1 MLPRRNRA
9 ADLSRLH
16 REQFAYHGEPLTLPD
31 GREVTAV
38 PRAGWEPVQAARSYG
53 EANTPLEI
61 RHQDRPQVLLFT
73 RDAAALRERDAVHWR
88 GARYF
93 AAKLDPDGDPPEA
106 GLTRVELMRATERND
121 ETEGAVWR

>member
-1 MLPRRNRA
+1 MLTRRNRA
-9 ADLSRLH
+9 ADLARLH
-16 REQFAYHGEPLTLPD
+16 REQFAYHGERLTLPD
-31 GREVTAV
+31 GRTVAAV
-38 PRAGWEPVQAARSYG
+38 PRAGWEPVTTQIAG
-53 EANTPLEI
+53 EVKSPLEI

-88 GARYF
+88 GERF
-93 AAKLDPDGDPPEA
+93 FVAKLDPDGDPPEV

>member
-9 ADLSRLH
+9 ADLARLH
-16 REQFAYHGEPLTLPD
+16 REQFAYHGELLTLPD
-31 GREVTAV
+31 GRTVTAV
-38 PRAGWEPVQAARSYG
+38 PRAGWDPVALAKSFG
-53 EANTPLEI
+53 EANAPLEI
-61 RHQDRPQVLLFT
+61 RHQDRPQGLLFT

-88 GARYF
+88 GERFFVAT
-93 AAKLDPDGDPPEA
+93 LDPDGDPPEV